1 MSERQAPRWRRLWWA
16 RRAGTAL
23 VLAASVVGGAALSA
37 APAQAAGGAFIH
49 PEWVD
54 GCPGC
59 PGPIFLVQRELDQ
72 KVVLAATSAVQAG
85 LSNLIAA
92 KHAQDPAAA
101 KKFQATAVSALTR
114 ASALTGYS
122 AFSPVADAD
131 DVDICPRWP
140 WPWPW
145 PVPPPRWWD
154 VESQFADGI
163 NLLGQAELTKDP
175 QLATS
180 LRNKG
185 IEELGLGAAGL
196 DQYQGCTG

>member
-1 MSERQAPRWRRLWWA
+1 MRGSRAPMLRRLL
-16 RRAGTAL
+16 G
-23 VLAASVVGGAALSA
+23 VLAIAASVSGVALA
-37 APAQAAGGAFIH
+37 GAPAQAASGAYIH

-72 KVVLAATSAVQAG
+72 KTIVAVTANVQAG
-85 LSNLIAA
+85 LSSLMAA
-92 KHAQDPAAA
+92 RHEQDPKAAA
-101 KKFQATAVSALTR
+101 KWTAAAVGQLTKS
-114 ASALTGYS
+114 SALTGHS
-122 AFSPVADAD
+122 AFSPVADGD
-131 DVDICPRWP
+131 DVELCPRWP

-163 NLLGQAELTKDP
+163 NLLGQADITKDP
-175 QLATS
+175 KLAS
-180 LRNKG
+180 EIRNKG
-185 IEELGLGAAGL
+185 IEELGGAAAGL